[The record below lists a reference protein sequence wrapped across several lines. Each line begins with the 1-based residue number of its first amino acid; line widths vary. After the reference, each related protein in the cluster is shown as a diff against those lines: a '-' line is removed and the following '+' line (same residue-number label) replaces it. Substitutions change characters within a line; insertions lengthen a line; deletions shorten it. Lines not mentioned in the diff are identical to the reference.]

1 MIIFKG
7 KSGNNKVVNARC
19 TPTLVPHGATPER
32 RRTPDRPACLEGAG
46 GEVGGLAA
54 QLAPEERL
62 LPRVLQ
68 KPLSAAEQE
77 QYQERVE
84 VDVSSRDAVGVLVI
98 AA

>member
-1 MIIFKG
+1 
-7 KSGNNKVVNARC
+7 
-19 TPTLVPHGATPER
+19 
-32 RRTPDRPACLEGAG
+32 
-46 GEVGGLAA
+46 
-54 QLAPEERL
+54 LAPEERL